1 MRYPQLIIFDLAGT
15 TVQDNGEVPESFSVA
30 LAQYGVQVT
39 PDQLRKVRG
48 SSKKQAVL
56 DLLPETPRKI
66 EQGTLVYESF
76 CEQLAARYQTS
87 GVKSIAGSESVF
99 AGLRQQGVKVVLNT
113 GFDRQ
118 ITQLLLTALEWNDS
132 IVDAV
137 VCGDDV
143 ERGRPAPDLIHEAM
157 KRAGVVDPLHVANVG
172 DTSLD
177 LQAGRN
183 AQVRWNIGVLS
194 GAHDRHELEQA
205 PHTHLID
212 SVAELLDLWT

>member
-1 MRYPQLIIFDLAGT
+1 MGYPQLIIFDLAGT

-39 PDQLRKVRG
+39 PEQLRKVRG

-76 CEQLAARYQTS
+76 CEQLAARYQKS

-118 ITQLLLTALEWNDS
+118 ITQLLLTALEWNES
-132 IVDAV
+132 TVDAV

-143 ERGRPAPDLIHEAM
+143 ERVGGEFGGRARHHRGGDRKTDAGPA
-157 KRAGVVDPLHVANVG
+157 
-172 DTSLD
+172 
-177 LQAGRN
+177 
-183 AQVRWNIGVLS
+183 AQVSGLS
-194 GAHDRHELEQA
+194 R
-205 PHTHLID
+205 
-212 SVAELLDLWT
+212 

>member
-15 TVQDNGEVPESFSVA
+15 TVQDNGEVPESFSAA
-30 LAQYGVQVT
+30 LAQHGVHVT
-39 PDQLRKVRG
+39 SEQLRKVRG
-48 SSKKQAVL
+48 SSKKQAVS
-56 DLLPETPRKI
+56 DLLPDTPEKI
-66 EQGTLVYESF
+66 EQGKLVYESF
-76 CEQLAARYQTS
+76 CKQLSARYQTS

-99 AGLRQQGVKVVLNT
+99 ARLRQQGVKVVLNT

-118 ITQLLLTALEWNDS
+118 ITQLLLTALEWNES
-132 IVDAV
+132 TVDAV

-143 ERGRPAPDLIHEAM
+143 ERGRPAPDLIHGSM

-177 LQAGRN
+177 LYAGQN

-194 GAHDRHELEQA
+194 GAHDRLELEKA

-212 SVAELLDLWT
+212 SVAEILDLWS

>member
-15 TVQDNGEVPESFSVA
+15 TVQDNGEVPESFSTA
-30 LAQYGVQVT
+30 LAQHGVHVT
-39 PDQLRKVRG
+39 SEQLRKVRG
-48 SSKKQAVL
+48 SSKKQAVS
-56 DLLPETPRKI
+56 DLLPDTPEKI
-66 EQGTLVYESF
+66 EQGKLVYESF
-76 CEQLAARYQTS
+76 CKQLSARYQTS

-99 AGLRQQGVKVVLNT
+99 ARLRQQGVKVVLNT
-113 GFDRQ
+113 GFDLQ
-118 ITQLLLTALEWNDS
+118 ITQLLLTALEWNES
-132 IVDAV
+132 TVDAV

-143 ERGRPAPDLIHEAM
+143 ERGRPAPDLIHESM

-177 LQAGRN
+177 LYAGQN

-212 SVAELLDLWT
+212 SVAEILDLWS

>member
-1 MRYPQLIIFDLAGT
+1 MRYPQLIVFDLAGT
-15 TVQDNGEVPESFSVA
+15 TVQDNGEVPESFSAA
-30 LAQYGVQVT
+30 LAQHGVQVT
-39 PDQLRKVRG
+39 PEQLRKVRG

-56 DLLPETPRKI
+56 DLLPDAPEKI
-66 EQGTLVYESF
+66 EQGKLVYESF

-99 AGLRQQGVKVVLNT
+99 ARLRQQGVRVVLNT

-118 ITQLLLTALEWNDS
+118 ITHLLLTALGWNES
-132 IVDAV
+132 TVDGV
-137 VCGDDV
+137 VCGDAV

-157 KRAGVVDPLHVANVG
+157 KRAGVDDPLDVANVG

-177 LQAGRN
+177 LLAGRN

-194 GAHDRHELEQA
+194 GAHDRQELEQA
-205 PHTHLID
+205 PHTHLIG
-212 SVAELLDLWT
+212 SVAELLEIWS

>member
-1 MRYPQLIIFDLAGT
+1 MRHPQLIIFDLAGT
-15 TVQDNGEVPESFSVA
+15 TVQDNGEVPESFSAA
-30 LAQYGVQVT
+30 LTQHGVQVT
-39 PDQLRKVRG
+39 PEQVRKVRG

-56 DLLPETPRKI
+56 DLLPDTPEKI
-66 EQGTLVYESF
+66 EQGKIVYESF
-76 CEQLAARYQTS
+76 CEQLSARYQTS
-87 GVKSIAGSESVF
+87 GAQSIVGSESVF
-99 AGLRQQGVKVVLNT
+99 ASLRQLGVRVVLNT

-118 ITQLLLTALEWNDS
+118 TTQLLLTALGWNES
-132 IVDAV
+132 TVDAV

-157 KRAGVVDPLHVANVG
+157 KRAGVDDPRHVANVG

-177 LQAGRN
+177 LYAGQN
-183 AQVRWNIGVLS
+183 AHVRWNIGVLS

-212 SVAELLDLWT
+212 SVAEILDLWS

>member
-1 MRYPQLIIFDLAGT
+1 MRYPQLIVFDLAGT
-15 TVQDNGEVPESFSVA
+15 TVQDNGEVPESFSAA

-39 PDQLRKVRG
+39 PEQLRKVRG

-56 DLLPETPRKI
+56 DLLPDTPEKN
-66 EQGTLVYESF
+66 EQGKLVYESF
-76 CEQLAARYQTS
+76 CKQLAARYQKS

-99 AGLRQQGVKVVLNT
+99 GSLRQEGVKVVLNT

-118 ITQLLLTALEWNDS
+118 ITQLLLTALEWNES
-132 IVDAV
+132 TVGAV

-177 LQAGRN
+177 LHAGQN
-183 AQVRWNIGVLS
+183 AQVGWNIGVLS

-205 PHTHLID
+205 PHTILIG
-212 SVAELLDLWT
+212 SVAELLDLWS